1 MRDSKKAKSKNN
13 EPIDIIY
20 GQATKSARG
29 MPWHQEPMKDAT
41 NCEKPR
47 GAVSRHRSVGIRME
61 QSGKSQVL
69 SSYTE
74 YIGV

>member
-1 MRDSKKAKSKNN
+1 MRDSKKAKKQII

-29 MPWHQEPMKDAT
+29 MPWHQEPKKDAT

-47 GAVSRHRSVGIRME
+47 GVVSRLRSVGVRME